1 MEPDQHFCINCDCP
15 HFGKSGTGTIK
26 VYSYKERRYYCV
38 TCGKTFSESRASLFY
53 HLRTPRRDVLE
64 AIGMLA
70 ERHSLRGIARGKGV
84 KPDTVLHWL
93 EVAGAQAAAVSD
105 RLIHNLHLTQAQI
118 DALWTFVKKSLGISP
133 WTTRQQARGI
143 IGCGPRWPCP
153 VACES
158 PVI

>member
-1 MEPDQHFCINCDCP
+1 MEPDQQSCINSACP
-15 HFGKSGTGTIK
+15 AFGKSETGTIK

-38 TCGKTFSESRASLFY
+38 VCGKTFSESRASLFY

-70 ERHSLRGIARGKGV
+70 ERNSLRGIARVKGV

-93 EVAGAQAAAVSD
+93 EIAGAQAAAVSD

-118 DALWTFVKKSLGISP
+118 DELWTFVKKSLGTAIG
-133 WTTRQQARGI
+133 TKRQQGRETTGF
-143 IGCGPRWPCP
+143 GPRWPYP
-153 VACES
+153 VVCAS

>member
-1 MEPDQHFCINCDCP
+1 MEPDQQSCINSACP
-15 HFGKSGTGTIK
+15 AFGKSEPGTIK

-38 TCGKTFSESRASLFY
+38 VCGKTFSESRASLFY

-70 ERHSLRGIARGKGV
+70 ERNSLRGIARVKGV

-93 EVAGAQAAAVSD
+93 EIAGAQAAAVSD

-118 DALWTFVKKSLGISP
+118 DELWTFVKKSLGTAIG
-133 WTTRQQARGI
+133 TKRQQGRETTGF
-143 IGCGPRWPCP
+143 GPRWPYP
-153 VACES
+153 VVCAS

>member
-1 MEPDQHFCINCDCP
+1 M
-15 HFGKSGTGTIK
+15 K
-26 VYSYKERRYYCV
+26 VYSYKERRYYCA
-38 TCGKTFSESRASLFY
+38 TCGKPFRESRASPFY

-70 ERHSLRGIARGKGV
+70 ERQSLRGIARVKGV

-93 EVAGAQAAAVSD
+93 EIAGAQAAAVSN

-118 DALWTFVKKSLGISP
+118 DELWTFVKKNLGTSA
-133 WTTRQQARGI
+133 WTTRQQTRGI
-143 IGCGPRWPCP
+143 IGFGPQWPCP